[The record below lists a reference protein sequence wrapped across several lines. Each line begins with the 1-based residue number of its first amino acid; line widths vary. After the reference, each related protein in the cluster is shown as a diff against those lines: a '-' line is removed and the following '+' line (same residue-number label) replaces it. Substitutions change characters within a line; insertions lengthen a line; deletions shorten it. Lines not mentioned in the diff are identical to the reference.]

1 MQVAQIFQE
10 VAEQVLQLQFLEHPQ
25 VMLVV
30 AAVELDVVAL
40 ILLPLLKAEE
50 LGGLDQDLPQELAQL
65 ILVVAEVEMVVQILV
80 VVQVVQE

>member
-1 MQVAQIFQE
+1 
-10 VAEQVLQLQFLEHPQ
+10 
-25 VMLVV
+25 MLVV

-50 LGGLDQDLPQELAQL
+50 LVGLDQDLSQELEQL

-80 VVQVVQE
+80 VVQVDQE